1 MNEFLAIFSELK
13 GKKFWIT
20 GESYAGMYVPYIA
33 NFIYENPGAVDLDL
47 QGIWVSDPVLG
58 QDVVQGEIPVLP
70 FVEKYRNVFAF
81 RSVLF

>member
-1 MNEFLAIFSELK
+1 M
-13 GKKFWIT
+13 
-20 GESYAGMYVPYIA
+20 PYIA
-33 NFIYENPGAVDLDL
+33 NFIYENPGSVDLDL

-81 RSVLF
+81 R